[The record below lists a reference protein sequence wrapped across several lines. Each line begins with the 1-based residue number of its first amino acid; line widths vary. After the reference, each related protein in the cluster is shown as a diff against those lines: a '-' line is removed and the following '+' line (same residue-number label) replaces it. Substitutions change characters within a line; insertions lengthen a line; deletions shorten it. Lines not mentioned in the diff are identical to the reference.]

1 MEVVYDDKVKV
12 ALTDQMGNNIDF
24 KTLNLYELDDEIR
37 LQTSIINS
45 DLQRGWIGDL
55 TYQAVNGTEL
65 FSGNRIVDIQPVE
78 NTFQDVLLSRINLLE
93 VQFGRPCIWEYV
105 FLKK

>member
-1 MEVVYDDKVKV
+1 MEVIYDDKVKV
-12 ALTDQMGNNIDF
+12 TLTDQMGNNIDF
-24 KTLNLYELDDEIR
+24 KTSNLYELDDEIR

-55 TYQAVNGTEL
+55 AYQVADGIEL

-78 NTFQDVLLSRINLLE
+78 KIFQDVLLSRINLSE
-93 VQFGRPCIWEYV
+93 VRFGSPCIWEYV